1 MGRREY
7 KNMTEVL
14 PVVPKKRVNSKKKGN
29 SHELVIAKALSKNL
43 SPLEFKRVTNSGA
56 TLGGINSVFVKK
68 YGEEICKIFI
78 GDVTCINNGINGI
91 HFNFC
96 IECKSYKTRE
106 DIVAMINGKSDI
118 YKWMNESRIDA
129 AKANLLPLLIFKY
142 NNTPIYVCVDKDNL
156 LPNEINYISL
166 INGDKVCLFDD
177 LIQYTSFWIT
187 NK

>member
-1 MGRREY
+1 MVMRM
-7 KNMTEVL
+7 NDVII
-14 PVVPKKRVNSKKKGN
+14 KKKPINGKRKGSN
-29 SHELVIAKALSKNL
+29 FERTIAKKLEEKLN
-43 SPLEFKRVTNSGA
+43 PLCFKKSEGSGA
-56 TLGGINSVFVKK
+56 RLGGINSIFVKK

-78 GDVTCINNGINGI
+78 GDVTCINNGIDGI

-118 YKWMNESRIDA
+118 YKWMNESRVDA
-129 AKANLLPLLIFKY
+129 AKANLLPLLVFKY

-177 LIQYTSFWIT
+177 LIQHTSFWIT